1 MKSRILM
8 MMFLIVFAAFSCRQK
23 PAVPAEQPVETVTP
37 ADGQKMII
45 AKVAIKPENVED
57 FIKAAQSIIKS
68 SNEEEGCIEYQLFQ
82 NPYEKSSFVFV
93 EKYVNQAAID
103 FHFGQPYFSEF
114 GTTISGWTQGPAEIM
129 IYDIAGERKAD

>member
-1 MKSRILM
+1 MKSRILIM
-8 MMFLIVFAAFSCRQK
+8 LLFISIAAFSCRQK
-23 PAVPAEQPVETVTP
+23 AAAPAEQPVTAAAP
-37 ADGQKMII
+37 AEGQKMII
-45 AKVAIKPENVED
+45 AKVAIKSENVED

-82 NPYEKSSFVFV
+82 SPYEKSNFVFV

-129 IYDIAGERKAD
+129 IYDLAGERKAD